1 MLHVVSLC
9 SNLTNR
15 TLFSYSLNI
24 CPGRRRLL
32 LYSTLVHQLNENCP
46 NCPSVIR
53 VSGVKKSYLSE
64 DLFTDGK
71 RQIQR
76 SRDIIFHD
84 PGHTLV
90 EK

>member
-1 MLHVVSLC
+1 MSVTEQYS
-9 SNLTNR
+9 SSP
-15 TLFSYSLNI
+15 TL
-24 CPGRRRLL
+24 RRL
-32 LYSTLVHQLNENCP
+32 CP
-46 NCPSVIR
+46 PVIR

-76 SRDIIFHD
+76 SRDVIFHD